1 MNDDPETLEAVL
13 KWGRD
18 NNQAASEEN
27 RAILMASLEDY
38 DQCIKHLHRFGY
50 RISLPDED
58 KERIETVLTMDHA
71 LINDIQFNYLLC
83 KGQKKEEIFDRVRKV
98 CRSNLDPVERFLR
111 FKASSNPLYISREF
125 VENEKIL
132 ENEADDFK
140 LRTLDPIR
148 KSFALGKYSKHLSS
162 NYAQHSKEYQEISKK
177 CQDFAK
183 DVLEQCD
190 SIQEVEK
197 LLEYS
202 PDLTD
207 DEDTE
212 NTNWHLALWDGH
224 EEFVGHH
231 YFQNFLWE
239 KITGKYFTWD
249 NYFLFWRIL
258 YFPLAVLL
266 FCFIPLVVVVDT
278 LFRKSDILFVSPHM
292 LERRKELKYKVSKK
306 APEQAIQIS
315 IVPMMEFD
323 NKNEQ
328 MFSLEMSVIDVAN
341 EEQGHSSIVPMVT
354 DDENDQK
361 DEESII
367 FSFFR
372 ERIHRPIFRMIVYHF
387 LEVIFLY
394 FLGWSMI
401 DPKDTLDKQE
411 LHGYDYV
418 TIVFVINYFLEDVI
432 DIIRRKWTFFYSFWN
447 VYSLLNHSLFML
459 GGILSKQ
466 GFEQL
471 DPDDSNRANASG
483 NHLVNVGS
491 TLLSIAASMA
501 FFRTVRWLLLLKTLG
516 PVVVCIMRVLKDTV
530 QIFVLFLIIYVSFAI
545 GTFSMFKPFK
555 QTNSTSNY
563 TNTGGDS
570 GRLSSSPK
578 DLFSAMFW
586 RVFDPGNSDM
596 ASIMT
601 TDKELSL
608 QFSHFMGLA
617 FWALYQFTIVILLIN
632 ILIAMMNTTYTKV
645 SQRADLEWKYS
656 KSFYQIQFLSSRAV
670 FPPPFRIFYYFAKL
684 MYYSMSVN
692 DVEDREIDIENRNKD
707 YLKLLLRLV
716 KTKQHSDHEN
726 SIKDDFSD
734 LRQDI
739 QNIVGDKQK
748 SVHLEIDELKQ
759 MMIEFKKE
767 IKSLKK

>member
-1 MNDDPETLEAVL
+1 M
-13 KWGRD
+13 
-18 NNQAASEEN
+18 
-27 RAILMASLEDY
+27 
-38 DQCIKHLHRFGY
+38 
-50 RISLPDED
+50 
-58 KERIETVLTMDHA
+58 
-71 LINDIQFNYLLC
+71 
-83 KGQKKEEIFDRVRKV
+83 
-98 CRSNLDPVERFLR
+98 
-111 FKASSNPLYISREF
+111 
-125 VENEKIL
+125 
-132 ENEADDFK
+132 
-140 LRTLDPIR
+140 
-148 KSFALGKYSKHLSS
+148 
-162 NYAQHSKEYQEISKK
+162 
-177 CQDFAK
+177 
-183 DVLEQCD
+183 
-190 SIQEVEK
+190 EK

-249 NYFLFWRIL
+249 NYFLFWKIL

-401 DPKDTLDKQE
+401 DPEDTLDKQE

-471 DPDDSNRANASG
+471 NRVRPDDSNRANASG

-586 RVFDPGNSDM
+586 RVFDPGNSEM

-601 TDKELSL
+601 TDEELSL

-692 DVEDREIDIENRNKD
+692 DVEDREIDRENRNKD